1 MLSGSYVTGGVVS
14 SMWVVFKELAVDGLC
29 LRPWQWRPQR
39 DGKDLRL
46 QDFCFFEYQGKTVI
60 ASMMKDFCSQ
70 GMTLARPNSSRRQLR
85 PQSPAARE

>member
-1 MLSGSYVTGGVVS
+1 
-14 SMWVVFKELAVDGLC
+14 MWVVFKELAVDGLC